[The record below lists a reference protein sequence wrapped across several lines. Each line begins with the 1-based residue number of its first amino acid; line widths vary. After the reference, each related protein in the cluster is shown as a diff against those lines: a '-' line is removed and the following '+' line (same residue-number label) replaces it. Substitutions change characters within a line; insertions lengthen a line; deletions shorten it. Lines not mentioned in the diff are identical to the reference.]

1 LLRTTLSEVEGSQ
14 ADEISPRPLDSRLGL
29 CAAGVPVLPA
39 IPLDFEDAMSRIL
52 KAKPE
57 SKKPTKRKVAKK
69 R

>member
-1 LLRTTLSEVEGSQ
+1 
-14 ADEISPRPLDSRLGL
+14 
-29 CAAGVPVLPA
+29 VPVLPA

-69 R
+69 RRLLRHMDWRAV